1 MIVAR
6 VACGLGVF
14 VCVGCGKSA
23 IVGVIDLPP
32 SLQRGHAGAAY
43 CADCARGVIEVARSA
58 AAMMPEGPMAGD
70 AMRLARGLQDAL
82 EEG

>member
-6 VACGLGVF
+6 VAASLGVF

-43 CADCARGVIEVARSA
+43 CEACARGLIEVARLSA
-58 AAMMPEGPMAGD
+58 AVLPDGPMARD
-70 AMRLARGLQDAL
+70 AMALARRLQDAL